1 MLDPLL
7 NIVISQSPAIVIVP
21 WLRTMCDLFGGVG
34 QRLDEEGTAVVR
46 SWRGPTLFR
55 VLLDDQVDWA
65 LDIDLGSLWIPQS

>member
-1 MLDPLL
+1 
-7 NIVISQSPAIVIVP
+7 
-21 WLRTMCDLFGGVG
+21 MCDLFGGVG